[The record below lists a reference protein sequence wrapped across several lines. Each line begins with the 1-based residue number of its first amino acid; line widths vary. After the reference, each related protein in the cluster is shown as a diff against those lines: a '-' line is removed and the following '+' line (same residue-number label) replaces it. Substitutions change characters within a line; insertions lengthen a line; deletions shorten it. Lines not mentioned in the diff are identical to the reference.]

1 MDEIRTGRSF
11 DKLMKRRHE
20 IAVTLQH
27 LEKEQKEVDENTDWI
42 DQATYQSRVNLLDH
56 LTEWYLKEIAQIEK
70 ALRRI
75 NDTDYGRCLGCHR
88 LIEAKRLETFPE
100 AEFCRA
106 CQDMR
111 ERFERV

>member
-1 MDEIRTGRSF
+1 MDAMITGRSF

-20 IAVTLQH
+20 IAMTLQH
-27 LEKEQKEVDENTDWI
+27 LEKEQKEVEKNTDWI
-42 DQATYQSRVNLLDH
+42 DRATYQSRVDLLDH
-56 LTEWYLKEIAQIEK
+56 LTEWYLKEIAQVEK

-75 NDTDYGRCLGCHR
+75 NDTDYGRCAGCHR
-88 LIEAKRLETFPE
+88 PIEPKRLETFPE

-111 ERFERV
+111 ESLERV